1 MEVYIIIFALLVV
14 LSLVYDFNV
23 KKQGSDGFYYLMLAL
38 IVALAGFRG
47 DIGSDTITYHSW
59 FNSLPTDFVKAIN
72 YNRFEPLFVLVS
84 VIIKWIFGSWMA
96 AQIIYAFILNASVF
110 WFIKKHTDF
119 KFLAVLLYFISS
131 FYFLNCEEMR
141 QATGFAFVLM
151 ASEYLGKSKFNWKY
165 FALILVAT
173 GFHYG
178 SLFFILLP
186 FLPNVFDK
194 KILTFSILL
203 LAYIAVGFLRNNF
216 EYFAILLDTLLN
228 TSTVSGYT
236 DGSYVEMAN
245 RTIMNYINLLITNIV
260 IPMCLFYIGK
270 ERSEHM
276 YKWLFLSLIVS
287 IGAIAMTLF
296 YRYSHLLSIPSCVI
310 ICIACEKAF
319 TKHSSSLFIK
329 SFVILAVL
337 INIYTAFSTYT
348 RENDFLGISF
358 SENFIPYTT
367 FTE

>member
-1 MEVYIIIFALLVV
+1 MDVYIITIILLVV
-14 LSLVYDFNV
+14 LTLVYDFSIKN
-23 KKQGSDGFYYLMLAL
+23 KGSDGFYYLMLVL
-38 IVALAGFRG
+38 FVSLAGFRG
-47 DIGSDTITYHSW
+47 DIGTDTITYHSW

-72 YNRFEPLFVLVS
+72 YNRFEPLFVIVT
-84 VIIKWIFGSWMA
+84 VIIKRLFGSWLA

-110 WFIKKHTDF
+110 WFIKKHTDY

-141 QATGFAFVLM
+141 QATGFLFVLI
-151 ASEYLGKSKFNWKY
+151 ASESLGKSKFNWKY

-194 KILTFSILL
+194 KLVTFSILL
-203 LAYIAVGFLRNNF
+203 LAYIAVGVLRNNF
-216 EYFAILLDTLLN
+216 EYYAIFLDALLN
-228 TSTVSGYT
+228 TSTVSGYS
-236 DGSYVEMAN
+236 DGTYVEMAN
-245 RTIMNYINLLITNIV
+245 RTIINYINLMIITIA
-260 IPMCLFYIGK
+260 IPMCLYYIGK
-270 ERSEHM
+270 ERSEQMH
-276 YKWLFLSLIVS
+276 KWLLLSLIVS

-310 ICIACEKAF
+310 TCIACEKAF
-319 TKHSSSLFIK
+319 TKYSSSFIIK

-337 INIYTAFSTYT
+337 IQIYSAISTYT
-348 RENDFLGISF
+348 TQNDFLDASF
-358 SENFIPYTT
+358 SDNFIPYTT
-367 FTE
+367 YKE